1 MRVKYSKPV
10 AAREGD
16 APAEPNPIRNTKTGR
31 ARLLPSRSS
40 LELPT
45 QSQERSSPK
54 GERSRA
60 AILTAAASL
69 ATTHG
74 LHGLSIGQLAS
85 HLAMSKSG
93 LYAHFKSKE
102 DLELATIDVA
112 ADIFQREV
120 LDFGSSAPPGLRRLR
135 ALADAF
141 IDHLERRVFP
151 GGCFFAAVAAELDTQ
166 PGPTRDRVARVLSDW
181 QSLLA
186 RCMEEA
192 RAAGEI
198 DRKTDIPQAVFEAQ
212 SMLIAANFMFVMS
225 NDPATLT
232 RARNGIH
239 TLLSRLRP

>member
-1 MRVKYSKPV
+1 MESYDRSCYCQLVRVKYSPA
-10 AAREGD
+10 AARTAQD
-16 APAEPNPIRNTKTGR
+16 
-31 ARLLPSRSS
+31 
-40 LELPT
+40 
-45 QSQERSSPK
+45 RSSPK

-74 LHGLSIGQLAS
+74 LHGLSIGQLAG
-85 HLAMSKSG
+85 HLQMSKSG

-102 DLELATIDVA
+102 DLELATIDTA
-112 ADIFQREV
+112 AEIFRGEV
-120 LDFGSSAPPGLRRLR
+120 LDPASSAPAGLRRLR

-181 QSLLA
+181 LALLT
-186 RCMEEA
+186 RCLEEA
-192 RAAGEI
+192 RDAGEI
-198 DRKTDIPQAVFEAQ
+198 DRKVDIPQAVFEAD

-225 NDPATLT
+225 NDPAPLA
-232 RARNGIH
+232 RARKGINN
-239 TLLSRLRP
+239 LLSRLAPRKAHA